1 MNDQTTVQESERRRA
16 AIQAARASVRLEGFI
31 LSDEAESLFA
41 SYIAGILT
49 RSQLNAEVL
58 KLAKNKR
65 KS

>member
-16 AIQAARASVRLEGFI
+16 AIKTARASVRLEGFI
-31 LSDEAESLFA
+31 LSDESESLFA
-41 SYIAGILT
+41 SYIAGSLT

-58 KLAKNKR
+58 KLAKNSR